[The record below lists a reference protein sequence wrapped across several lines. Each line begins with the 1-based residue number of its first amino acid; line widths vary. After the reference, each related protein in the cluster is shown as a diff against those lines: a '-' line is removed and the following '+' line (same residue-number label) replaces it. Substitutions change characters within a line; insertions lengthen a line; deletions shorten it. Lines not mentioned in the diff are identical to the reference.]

1 MLNLKTLFLTT
12 IILELLNVGESYITT
27 IDAREEECFFERGP
41 KLSKLELYK
50 SLIVLATFFILFC
63 SLIKHRFDV

>member
-12 IILELLNVGESYITT
+12 IILELLHLGESYITT

-41 KLSKLELYK
+41 KLSEFEFFK
-50 SLIVLATFFILFC
+50 SVIILVTFFILFLPPPIN
-63 SLIKHRFDV
+63 SKV